1 MKLLETKFKL
11 LSSLEKVFFD
21 FPEELQELK
30 SASLLKNEIYSFQ
43 LATYFKAETD
53 WDVKGKIIIDSELKD
68 YINIYKIDYVPGK
81 MVVMSSE
88 FGDDDFITKHPGY
101 FPDIMNKLE
110 DNRFVV
116 TSEHVTSFWFA
127 LEPQS
132 KITGKHKIKIK
143 FYDDDDIFIDEVEH
157 DVNIIDAELPKQKLI
172 CTGWFHGDCIAA
184 LHNVEIGSD
193 DYYEIVRKFIDVY
206 RKFGHNMILTP
217 LFTPPL
223 DTDVGAERP
232 TNQLVKVTQTNGE
245 YTFDFNELD
254 RWIDMCLQCGIEY
267 FEMSHLF
274 TQWGAE
280 FTPKIMATVDGEYKR
295 IFGWDVEALSEEYTG
310 FLAAFM
316 PELIKYLKGMQ
327 VYERCFFHVSDEP
340 SEKHAEQYV
349 KVSGII
355 RNYVGKE
362 RMMEA
367 ISDYVFYE
375 KGLINRPVPSND
387 HIDPFLDNNV
397 EHLWTYYCCC
407 QGNKVANRFM
417 AMPSYRNRILGYQ
430 LYKYNIEGFLQWG
443 FNFWFGVRSRCVI
456 DPHFVADANNG
467 FPAGDSFVV
476 YPLNNAGE
484 PETSLRLYFFNEGL
498 QDKRALELLESLAGR
513 EMVESLLTDIN
524 RFAEYPR
531 NSEYILN
538 LRRTI
543 NAKIEEHM

>member
-1 MKLLETKFKL
+1 MTI
-11 LSSLEKVFFD
+11 EKIWILFF
-21 FPEELQELK
+21 
-30 SASLLKNEIYSFQ
+30 
-43 LATYFKAETD
+43 
-53 WDVKGKIIIDSELKD
+53 
-68 YINIYKIDYVPGK
+68 
-81 MVVMSSE
+81 
-88 FGDDDFITKHPGY
+88 
-101 FPDIMNKLE
+101 
-110 DNRFVV
+110 
-116 TSEHVTSFWFA
+116 
-127 LEPQS
+127 
-132 KITGKHKIKIK
+132 
-143 FYDDDDIFIDEVEH
+143 
-157 DVNIIDAELPKQKLI
+157 VNCCDTIDAELPKQKLI

-316 PELIKYLKGMQ
+316 PELIKYLKGKK

-340 SEKHAEQYV
+340 SEKYTEQYV

-367 ISDYVFYE
+367 IR
-375 KGLINRPVPSND
+375 L
-387 HIDPFLDNNV
+387 
-397 EHLWTYYCCC
+397 
-407 QGNKVANRFM
+407 
-417 AMPSYRNRILGYQ
+417 
-430 LYKYNIEGFLQWG
+430 LYI
-443 FNFWFGVRSRCVI
+443 RS
-456 DPHFVADANNG
+456 
-467 FPAGDSFVV
+467 
-476 YPLNNAGE
+476 
-484 PETSLRLYFFNEGL
+484 TMQMSL
-498 QDKRALELLESLAGR
+498 KH
-513 EMVESLLTDIN
+513 
-524 RFAEYPR
+524 P
-531 NSEYILN
+531 
-538 LRRTI
+538 
-543 NAKIEEHM
+543 